1 MRIRGYTKL
10 LQKSEIFKDIS
21 DTVVLRLFEKKLMT
35 LEDFKN
41 VTEKEVLTLDGIGP
55 VTIKKLKDN
64 GIKFKED

>member
-1 MRIRGYTKL
+1 M
-10 LQKSEIFKDIS
+10 S